1 MKQAS
6 NDPTQAPKGA
16 QDKASSSAPELRAD
30 PDAGLTHKQL
40 RTFYDKLCAEA
51 DRLSTEIKRNIQE
64 AVTEAERHSDEGDQ
78 ASQNANQ
85 AYLLRYADK
94 QNKLLQQVRR
104 ALHKLQTG
112 EYGVCEGS
120 GEPIGVQ
127 RLTLRPW
134 TRYSVEYKEQLDR
147 ERKRR

>member
-6 NDPTQAPKGA
+6 QKSAEQPGGV
-16 QDKASSSAPELRAD
+16 ASSEALDIRAD
-30 PDAGLTHKQL
+30 PEAGLSREQIVLLYQKL
-40 RTFYDKLCAEA
+40 RAEEA
-51 DRLSTEIKRNIQE
+51 RLTDEIKRNIQE
-64 AVTEAERHSDEGDQ
+64 AVTDAERSPDEGDQ

-104 ALHKLQTG
+104 ALQKMTTG
-112 EYGVCEGS
+112 EYGICEGS

-127 RLTLRPW
+127 RLMLRPW

-147 ERKRR
+147 DRRYTRR

>member
-1 MKQAS
+1 MKQTSQKSAAQAGGAS
-6 NDPTQAPKGA
+6 ASEAP
-16 QDKASSSAPELRAD
+16 DIRAD
-30 PDAGLTHKQL
+30 PEAGLSREQIVLLYEKL
-40 RTFYDKLCAEA
+40 RAEEA
-51 DRLSTEIKRNIQE
+51 RLTEEIKRNIQE
-64 AVTEAERHSDEGDQ
+64 AVTDAERSPDEGDQ

-104 ALHKLQTG
+104 ALHKLSTG
-112 EYGVCEGS
+112 EYGICEGS

-127 RLTLRPW
+127 RLMLRPW

-147 ERKRR
+147 DRRYTRR

>member
-6 NDPTQAPKGA
+6 QNPAEQPADADTSQALDIHADPEAGLSREQLVLLYEK
-16 QDKASSSAPELRAD
+16 LRAE
-30 PDAGLTHKQL
+30 
-40 RTFYDKLCAEA
+40 EA
-51 DRLSTEIKRNIQE
+51 RLADEIKRRIQE
-64 AVTEAERHSDEGDQ
+64 VVTEAERLPDEGDQ

-104 ALHKLQTG
+104 ALQKMKSG
-112 EYGVCEGS
+112 EYGICEGS

-127 RLTLRPW
+127 RLMLRPW

-147 ERKRR
+147 DRRYSRR